1 MWMVRN
7 YHDHHIETWNENPDN
22 IPSPIVP
29 YAAET
34 ASMKGSS
41 TMAAVAAAQN
51 ADSADVNGRIA
62 ELRDP
67 WFA

>member
-1 MWMVRN
+1 MSS
-7 YHDHHIETWNENPDN
+7 
-22 IPSPIVP
+22 PSPIVP
-29 YAAET
+29 YAADI

-41 TMAAVAAAQN
+41 TMAAVAAAQK

-62 ELRDP
+62 EFRDP